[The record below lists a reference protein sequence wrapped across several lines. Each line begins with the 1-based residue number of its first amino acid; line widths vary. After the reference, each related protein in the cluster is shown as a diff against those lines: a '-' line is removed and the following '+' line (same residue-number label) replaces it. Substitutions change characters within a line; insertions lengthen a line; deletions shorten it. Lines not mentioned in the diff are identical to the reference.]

1 MFNRMK
7 IVTGLISVI
16 ILFGALQL
24 ISGGLFF
31 KGLKNDIDAFDL
43 IDKMRQQQIYLDESW
58 VNLLQARNNLTRV
71 GIIHM
76 MKDRGVEG
84 SYKADEAQAEAR

>member
-16 ILFGALQL
+16 ILFGVLQF

-31 KGLKNDIDAFDL
+31 NGLKNDTEAFDL
-43 IDKMRQQQIYLDESW
+43 TDK
-58 VNLLQARNNLTRV
+58 NA
-71 GIIHM
+71 
-76 MKDRGVEG
+76 
-84 SYKADEAQAEAR
+84 